1 MLALRVNAWFN
12 TALAQ
17 REEKKQT
24 ASHLAGARATQIKE
38 RIFSEIVPLLLGVTA
53 RGRNARRSA
62 T

>member
-24 ASHLAGARATQIKE
+24 ASHLAGARATQMGK
-38 RIFSEIVPLLLGVTA
+38 RIS
-53 RGRNARRSA
+53 
-62 T
+62 